1 VAKAKT
7 RSTASSTGPAKE
19 RPSHFEN
26 AERLSKEGNFL
37 ESIQEYKLSLE
48 DYPENEAALFGMALA
63 QTQAGLVQEA
73 EQSYRAA
80 LKINPKLWEAETNLG
95 MLLLKQQRFEDAL
108 PHFKRAQEL
117 NPLSFHTSFFTA
129 KVLESLG
136 RFPEATAQYQLALPL
151 AQDGAEKL
159 EVHLSLGQIY
169 LKTRSWAE
177 AERHLAVAKQ
187 YQGDSTALDVEL
199 AQLYLQ
205 TGENDKCVA
214 LLQPLAERLPDN
226 AEIQE
231 LLGRAYAKTGSLD
244 KASGAL
250 ELALAQQ
257 PDSKRRQ
264 SISLQLAIAYQEL
277 GKIEKAIQVLQPV
290 AGTSADSKL
299 HFHLATLQLQ
309 SRNLDA
315 ALQSFLRALQLD
327 PNCVDCHSNL
337 GSIFVLQQKYP
348 EAVQAFTRFKIARPE
363 IAGTYFYLGIAFDKL
378 NDVENAF
385 AHYQKFVELDLGKS
399 DKQDFQARE
408 RMKVLE
414 KRIKKR

>member
-1 VAKAKT
+1 MTKAKT
-7 RSTASSTGPAKE
+7 RSTGGSTESE

-63 QTQAGLVQEA
+63 QAQAGLVQEA

-117 NPLSFHTSFFTA
+117 NPQSFHTSLFTA

-136 RFPEATAQYQLALPL
+136 RLPEARDQYQQALPL
-151 AQDGAEKL
+151 AHNAAEKL
-159 EVHLSLGQIY
+159 EVHLSMGQIY

-177 AERHLAVAKQ
+177 AEEHLAAAKQ
-187 YQGDSTALDVEL
+187 YQSDTTALDVEL

-214 LLQPLAERLPDN
+214 LLQPLAERLPGN

-257 PDSKRRQ
+257 RDSRRRQ
-264 SISLQLAIAYQEL
+264 SISFQLAQAYQEL
-277 GKIEKAIQVLQPV
+277 GQMEKAIQVLLPV
-290 AGTSADSKL
+290 AGSSADSKL

-309 SRNLDA
+309 RRDLDA

-327 PNCVDCHSNL
+327 PNCADCHSNL
-337 GSIFVLQQKYP
+337 GSIFMLQQKYP
-348 EAVQAFTRFKIARPE
+348 EAIQAFTQFKVARPE

-385 AHYQKFVELDLGKS
+385 AHYQKFIELDQGKS
-399 DKQDFQARE
+399 DKQSFQARE